1 MSGTVCDDRIIRC
14 DMDGGFRPGRQY
26 GRGPSGGQMRDDRTP
41 SYDPA
46 RGGGGALRATR
57 PPPVTGKRGRDSGD
71 LPATKVDEFG
81 REIKAHASSSSSSSG
96 GDGGSGSASA
106 AMVEDAE
113 PSTGRG
119 RDDDDEE
126 DEDGRAKRRRRGDDE
141 E

>member
-81 REIKAHASSSSSSSG
+81 REIKAHASSSSSSG